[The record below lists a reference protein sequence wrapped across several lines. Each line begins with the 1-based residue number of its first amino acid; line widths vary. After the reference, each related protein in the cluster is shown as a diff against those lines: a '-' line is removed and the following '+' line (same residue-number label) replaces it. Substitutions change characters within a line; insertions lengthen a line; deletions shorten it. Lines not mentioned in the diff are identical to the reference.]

1 MNKVLIILFT
11 LIIMSPY
18 VAFCA
23 EAQTAVPQKLQNFI
37 TKIESKKDKLQGG
50 AIALLY
56 KGQVIYKMTF
66 GKEKGKTGKSV
77 TSHTLF
83 PLASVSKTVS
93 VAAIALMVDRN
104 ALDFDETFKLPY
116 LKNPVNLKNILSH
129 TTGYKFSGNMQIEQG
144 LSRQNLLQKL
154 GIQKPLC
161 KPGECYSYS
170 NTIFSLVEEALNLK
184 NLSLRSIIR
193 QLQIALKTKE
203 IQVVPIDPHM
213 SVAYPHVKGK
223 TKIKSLPFPPYYPKA
238 TPAAAGVFASLDG
251 MIEVFKLSFGYK
263 PDLISQNTLEALF
276 TPFIA
281 NRDVDKWNIKW
292 PCDKNRIESYY
303 GLGWRI
309 LRIKERS
316 DKDLIFHGGFIS
328 GATPFIGF
336 IPSEEIGVIFLIN
349 QHSRM
354 PFESGI
360 ELWGEFLR

>member
-1 MNKVLIILFT
+1 MDKVLIILFT
-11 LIIMSPY
+11 LIIMSSHSTS
-18 VAFCA
+18 CA
-23 EAQTAVPQKLQNFI
+23 EAQTAIPQKLQKFI
-37 TKIESKKDKLQGG
+37 KNIESKKDKLQGG
-50 AIALLY
+50 AIAILH
-56 KGQVIYKMTF
+56 KGQVIYKTTF
-66 GKEKGKTGKSV
+66 GKEKGKTGRSI

-93 VAAIALMVDRN
+93 ATAIALMVDHK

-116 LKNPVNLKNILSH
+116 LKNAVNLKNILSH
-129 TTGYKFSGNMQIEQG
+129 TTGYKFSGNIQIEQG
-144 LSRQNLLQKL
+144 LSRQNLLKKL
-154 GIQKPLC
+154 GNQKPLC

-184 NLSLRSIIR
+184 NLSLQSIIR

-213 SVAYPHVKGK
+213 NIAYPHVKEK
-223 TKIKSLPFPPYYPKA
+223 TKVKSLPFPPYYPKA

-251 MIEVFKLSFGYK
+251 MIEVFKLSFGYR
-263 PDLISQNTLEALF
+263 PDLISQKTLEALF
-276 TPFIA
+276 TPLIA

-292 PCDKNRIESYY
+292 LCDRNKIESYY

-309 LRIKERS
+309 LRIKEHL

-349 QHSRM
+349 QHSRT

-360 ELWGEFLR
+360 ELWGEFLK